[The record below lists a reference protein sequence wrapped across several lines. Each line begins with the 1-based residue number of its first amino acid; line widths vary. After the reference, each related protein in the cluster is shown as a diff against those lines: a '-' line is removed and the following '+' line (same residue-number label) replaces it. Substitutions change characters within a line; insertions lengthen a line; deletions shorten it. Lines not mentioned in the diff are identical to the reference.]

1 VISIADPLVLVVED
15 DSGMRDVLARGLR
28 RDGFAVVTASDAH
41 GALSID
47 KTPDAVV
54 LDIGLPDADGRD
66 LCLAMRA
73 NGLDAPVIF
82 LTARGNMVDRLAGF
96 AAGGDDYL
104 TKPFE
109 LAELVARLRAVLRRS
124 SIAESAVEGTA
135 PALRVDA
142 GRHELIR
149 GASAVILP
157 PTEFRLIARLL
168 AASGAVVRRSE
179 LRSVGWPAGA
189 IVADNTLDQFIA
201 KLRRRLSEIGADESI
216 TVVRGV
222 GYVLR

>member
-1 VISIADPLVLVVED
+1 
-15 DSGMRDVLARGLR
+15 MRDVLARGLR

-82 LTARGNMVDRLAGF
+82 LTARGNTVDRLAGF

-109 LAELVARLRAVLRRS
+109 LAELVARLRAVLRRT
-124 SIAESAVEGTA
+124 SIAEAPVEGTD
-135 PALRVDA
+135 PVLRVDA
-142 GRHELIR
+142 VRHELIR
-149 GASAVILP
+149 GSIAVILP
-157 PTEFRLIARLL
+157 PTEFRLLARLI

-179 LRSVGWPAGA
+179 LRSVGWAAGA

-201 KLRRRLSEIGADESI
+201 KLRRRLAEVGADESI

-222 GYVLR
+222 GYILR